1 MLRPETAT
9 RSVRSEQ
16 ISEIHCMVVVLKSV
30 YIGNM
35 HRRLVKIGRVEL
47 SEDMI
52 ADRQIHRQTDRHVYH
67 NTPLPYWGLSN

>member
-1 MLRPETAT
+1 
-9 RSVRSEQ
+9 
-16 ISEIHCMVVVLKSV
+16 MVVVLKSV

-52 ADRQIHRQTDRHVYH
+52 ADRQIHGQTDRHVYH
-67 NTPLPYWGLSN
+67 NTPLPYGGLSN